1 MPFRQTA
8 AFLALLSLPYI
19 SSAQDKDLDNTI
31 DNFKGMSGQ
40 LKDQIPGANESGV
53 LGSMLRGKQKID
65 GAGQTQIKLSQE
77 QQDYLDRQQ
86 MSKDKAAAAAKAA
99 PGKSKQVAK
108 RAPARVVEITPPV
121 PAVASVVPAAPVI
134 EYLNPESLSKVAP
147 GVNREVVLASLGKP
161 RHLTRISGLDDGVHE
176 TMVYFLDLRHK
187 ASIRLVDGKVQSII
201 R

>member
-8 AFLALLSLPYI
+8 AFLALLSLPCI
-19 SSAQDKDLDNTI
+19 SAAQDRDLNNTV

-40 LKDQIPGANESGV
+40 LKDQIPGANGSGV

-86 MSKDKAAAAAKAA
+86 KAKDKAAAAKVAPVKA
-99 PGKSKQVAK
+99 KQVAR
-108 RAPARVVEITPPV
+108 RAPAKVVEKAQPV
-121 PAVASVVPAAPVI
+121 LAAAPVIPAAPVI

-147 GVNREVVLASLGKP
+147 GANREVVLASLGKP
-161 RHLTRISGLDDGVHE
+161 RQLTKISGLDDGVHE
-176 TMVYFLDLRHK
+176 TMVYFLDIRHK